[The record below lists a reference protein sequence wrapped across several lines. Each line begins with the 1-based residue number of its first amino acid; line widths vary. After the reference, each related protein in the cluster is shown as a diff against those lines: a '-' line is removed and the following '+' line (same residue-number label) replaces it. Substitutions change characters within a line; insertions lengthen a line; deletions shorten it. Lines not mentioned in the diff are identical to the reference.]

1 MPKPFTKPIN
11 VDTKENGIIKQE
23 EEKEM
28 KNEITMP
35 ITLGEYEMIMK
46 KREEETKEKLD
57 SEFSKRREEF
67 NKKQEKKVV
76 LNKVTSDDK
85 RGIKELLIDIEKLL
99 KEINKSLDK

>member
-1 MPKPFTKPIN
+1 MPKSFTKPIN
-11 VDTKENGIIKQE
+11 VDAKENGIIKQE
-23 EEKEM
+23 EGKEM

-35 ITLGEYEMIMK
+35 ITLGEYKMIMK
-46 KREEETKEKLD
+46 KREEDTKEKLD
-57 SEFSKRREEF
+57 SEFAKRREEF

-76 LNKVTSDDK
+76 LGKVTSEDE